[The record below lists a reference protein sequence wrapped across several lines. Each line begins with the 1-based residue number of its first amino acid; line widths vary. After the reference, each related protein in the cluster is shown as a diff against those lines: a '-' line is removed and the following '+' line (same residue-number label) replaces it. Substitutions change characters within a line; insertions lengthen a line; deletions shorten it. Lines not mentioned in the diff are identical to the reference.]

1 MNRFI
6 LASGRRLPV
15 LALGLL
21 AVAGAALVWA
31 DASAQSGGQ
40 CSPNAIGLAR
50 THEIDTKGGP
60 RFGANQYPGREF
72 LKPGEVVLTFDDGP
86 HKTLTPPI
94 LDVLA
99 AHCTKATFFM
109 VGRRALHHPEIVRD
123 VARRGHTVGTHSW
136 THQDQAKITPEE
148 ARSELELG
156 ISGVQRALG
165 QPAAP
170 FFRFPY
176 LSDPGASQAHLRA
189 RNTGMFSID
198 VDSYDF
204 KTRSPTVVIRNVMK
218 QLEAKGRGIILFH
231 DIQPSTAG
239 ALNQLL
245 AEMKA
250 KGFKV
255 VHIVPR
261 QGQITVAEYD
271 RRVASAGGA
280 QYASLP
286 PPVAQRGVVAPYW
299 EVRVYENA
307 GRPPRVLQEAQPG
320 AGFGGLPPGAPAPT
334 LTAPR
339 EPRVPR
345 TTDWRSQSFG
355 GQ

>member
-1 MNRFI
+1 M
-6 LASGRRLPV
+6 L
-15 LALGLL
+15 
-21 AVAGAALVWA
+21 WA
-31 DASAQSGGQ
+31 DANAQSGGQ
-40 CSPNAIGLAR
+40 CDPNAIGLAR

-60 RFGANQYPGREF
+60 KFGANQYPGREF
-72 LKPGEVVLTFDDGP
+72 LKAGEVVLTFDDGP

-94 LDVLA
+94 LEVLA

-109 VGRRALHHPEIVRD
+109 VGRRALHHPEVVRD
-123 VARRGHTVGTHSW
+123 VARRGHTIGTHTW

-148 ARSELELG
+148 AKAELELG

-204 KTRSPTVVIRNVMK
+204 KTRSPTVVIRNVMQ
-218 QLEAKGRGIILFH
+218 QLTAKGRGIILFH

-245 AEMKA
+245 VEMKA
-250 KGFKV
+250 KGFRV

-261 QGQITVAEYD
+261 QTQVTLAEYD
-271 RRVASAGGA
+271 RRVATAGGP
-280 QYASLP
+280 QFASLA
-286 PPVAQRGVVAPYW
+286 PPVAQRGVVSPYW
-299 EVRVYENA
+299 EVRIFEKA
-307 GRPPRVLQEAQPG
+307 GQPPRVLQQARPEAGMGSGPPPTAVSGPRPEQGPPT
-320 AGFGGLPPGAPAPT
+320 ANAPRAPRAPQRDWQTQTFGGH
-334 LTAPR
+334 
-339 EPRVPR
+339 
-345 TTDWRSQSFG
+345 
-355 GQ
+355 